1 MLLGSTPFLAFIK
14 IIIAF
19 ESILLVVC
27 VALQV
32 FMRDVNMKKKKR
44 KNITKRYK
52 CNISLYIR
60 KQRQN
65 TPYLSL

>member
-1 MLLGSTPFLAFIK
+1 M

-32 FMRDVNMKKKKR
+32 FMRDVNTKKKK
-44 KNITKRYK
+44 KKEKILQKDTNVIFH
-52 CNISLYIR
+52 YI
-60 KQRQN
+60 
-65 TPYLSL
+65 